1 MKGIAVRTKRTPS
14 VKKLNLSTKKH
25 KPSLEKKNF
34 PGRFQTPNVFRPQ
47 DDETT
52 ALGFLLRNRLHRT
65 RKNAGPRVVVMPS
78 LPATEGN
85 VRINVLP
92 PTHEEHEEHD
102 EARSRKSNRSNRSN
116 RNNRQG
122 NVPFL
127 VLSESVVP
135 VEEPEHGGLRH
146 RGSQAPLL
154 LLPDG
159 GVVPVEDVEDEQREQ
174 REQREEGEDL
184 AMMLVCGGCGVAI
197 LSIVGSYY
205 WLTRKIETPGL
216 SW

>member
-1 MKGIAVRTKRTPS
+1 MPSALTVTRRKKRVVNNGPFGTGPARHTYFAGNNHRS
-14 VKKLNLSTKKH
+14 PQEEGGQL
-25 KPSLEKKNF
+25 
-34 PGRFQTPNVFRPQ
+34 FQ
-47 DDETT
+47 
-52 ALGFLLRNRLHRT
+52 LLRRP
-65 RKNAGPRVVVMPS
+65 GPMTSGAVVV
-78 LPATEGN
+78 EGRLDN
-85 VRINVLP
+85 GL
-92 PTHEEHEEHD
+92 
-102 EARSRKSNRSNRSN
+102 RSRKSNRSNRS
-116 RNNRQG
+116 NRQG

-135 VEEPEHGGLRH
+135 VEEPEHSGLRH

>member
-1 MKGIAVRTKRTPS
+1 MPSALTVTRRKKRVVNNGPFETGPARYTYFAGNNHRS
-14 VKKLNLSTKKH
+14 PQEEGGQL
-25 KPSLEKKNF
+25 
-34 PGRFQTPNVFRPQ
+34 FQ
-47 DDETT
+47 
-52 ALGFLLRNRLHRT
+52 LLRRPGPMTSGAVIVEGRLD
-65 RKNAGPRVVVMPS
+65 NE
-78 LPATEGN
+78 L
-85 VRINVLP
+85 
-92 PTHEEHEEHD
+92 
-102 EARSRKSNRSNRSN
+102 RSRKSNRNNRNNRSN

-135 VEEPEHGGLRH
+135 VEELEHGGLRH

-159 GVVPVEDVEDEQREQ
+159 GVVPVEDVEDEQ